1 MNTSKIIF
9 FIIIC
14 SIISLSFTTKKETK
28 LVKLWETNAE
38 FWGPESAVYDKANK
52 CIYISNFNDKG
63 GFSKSDRSLHN
74 ECISKLDLEG
84 NIIEFNWIDSL
95 QGCTG
100 ITIYK
105 EHVYVVERN
114 ALTKISIKNR
124 AVVQRF
130 SFTNHGFP
138 NDVTFDN
145 EGTFYI
151 SDGPKKTIHRF
162 KNGQMEAWMVD
173 DELNKINGILYD
185 NGKLIVG
192 TNEDNCLKSVDIK
205 SKKINAIVNLGDGG
219 IDGIKKYGEQYLV
232 SLYAGNIYLID
243 KNGQKTELLNTRDK
257 EIKCADFEYIRS
269 KKLLIVPA
277 LQNNNIRAYSIK

>member
-1 MNTSKIIF
+1 MNAIKSILVIA
-9 FIIIC
+9 IC
-14 SIISLSFTTKKETK
+14 SIMSLSFSGKKEVK
-28 LVKLWETNAE
+28 LVKIWETNAE

-52 CIYISNFNDKG
+52 CVYVSNFNDKG

-84 NIIEFNWIDSL
+84 NTIEFCWIDSL

-114 ALTKISIKNR
+114 ALTKISIKDR

-138 NDVTFDN
+138 NDVTFDD

-151 SDGPKKTIHRF
+151 SDGPKKTIHRL
-162 KNGQMEAWMVD
+162 KNGQMEAWMVNE
-173 DELNKINGILYD
+173 ELNKINGILFD
-185 NGKLIVG
+185 DGKLIVG
-192 TNEDNCLKSVDIK
+192 TNEDNCLKSIDIN
-205 SKKINAIVNLGDGG
+205 SKKITTIAAMGEGG
-219 IDGIKKYGEQYLV
+219 IDGIKKFGEQYLV

-243 KNGQKTELLNTRDK
+243 KNGQKTELLNTRDN
-257 EIKCADFEYIRS
+257 EIKCADFEYIES